1 MAFGGAVRPVHAI
14 AVQLSRPHFRQIHM
28 PHLVGLFSHPDSF
41 DLLVSVFAVEQTK
54 LYTRRVFRKQRE
66 VYTRSVPG
74 GSQRIGIARPY
85 FHQEPRLSRT
95 LFFMLQR
102 SAERCPNFPDSRR
115 NRAYLAQITDHSE
128 RNGWSSESCYE
139 KKFDSASNRV

>member
-1 MAFGGAVRPVHAI
+1 
-14 AVQLSRPHFRQIHM
+14 M

-85 FHQEPRLSRT
+85 FHREPRLSAHSV
-95 LFFMLQR
+95 LLHA
-102 SAERCPNFPDSRR
+102 SALC
-115 NRAYLAQITDHSE
+115 RALSE
-128 RNGWSSESCYE
+128 FSGQPEKSCVP
-139 KKFDSASNRV
+139 SANHGP

>member
-1 MAFGGAVRPVHAI
+1 
-14 AVQLSRPHFRQIHM
+14 M

-74 GSQRIGIARPY
+74 GSQRIRIARPY
-85 FHQEPRLSRT
+85 FHQNLRLVLCPRQFHVQGLHLTSKMNPKLCIVRIFRT
-95 LFFMLQR
+95 NKR
-102 SAERCPNFPDSRR
+102 
-115 NRAYLAQITDHSE
+115 
-128 RNGWSSESCYE
+128 
-139 KKFDSASNRV
+139 